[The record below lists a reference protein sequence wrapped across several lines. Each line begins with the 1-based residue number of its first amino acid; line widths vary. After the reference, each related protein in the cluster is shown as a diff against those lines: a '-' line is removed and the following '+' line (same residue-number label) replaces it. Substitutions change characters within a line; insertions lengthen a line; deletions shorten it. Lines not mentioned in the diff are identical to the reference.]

1 MRQQNKS
8 KGTVSCRIMLNGQRV
23 LLSLPRT
30 VFFTTFRQ
38 LLPALRMKGVS

>member
-1 MRQQNKS
+1 MS
-8 KGTVSCRIMLNGQRV
+8 SPSFSTGLISCRLLLNGQRI

-38 LLPALRMKGVS
+38 LLPALRMKGVA